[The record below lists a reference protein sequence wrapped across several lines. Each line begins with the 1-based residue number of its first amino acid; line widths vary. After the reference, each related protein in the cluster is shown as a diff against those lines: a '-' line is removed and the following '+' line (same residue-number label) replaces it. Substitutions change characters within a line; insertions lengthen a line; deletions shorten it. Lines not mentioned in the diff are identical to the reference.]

1 MCSQLVMVDRRNG
14 KIFVGT
20 TGLIEEDGYY
30 GFEFKKN
37 NSLLITNASV
47 LTDLSTGESNEFSI
61 TPQVFKWEKDH
72 FELLE

>member
-1 MCSQLVMVDRRNG
+1 M
-14 KIFVGT
+14 KI
-20 TGLIEEDGYY
+20 
-30 GFEFKKN
+30 KKDS
-37 NSLLITNASV
+37 SLLITNASV